1 MADVKISALT
11 DAGAMAG
18 DEVLPIVQ
26 STATKKA
33 KARDVAKIGYQDIQT
48 VSAATKT
55 LALTD
60 RGSWMRFTVANT
72 LTVPTNASVAFVIGE
87 VLNGIQ
93 AGSGQV
99 AISAESGVTINKP
112 SGYNAKTRAQGSA
125 FCLVKVAVNE
135 WDLVGD
141 LEASV

>member
-26 STATKKA
+26 STATKKV
-33 KARDVAKIGYQDIQT
+33 KARDVSKIGYQDIQT

-60 RGSWMRFTVANT
+60 RGSWMRFTATNT
-72 LTVPTNASVAFVIGE
+72 LTVPTNASVAFAIGE
-87 VLNGIQ
+87 MLNGVQ
-93 AGSGQV
+93 AGTGQV
-99 AISAESGVTINKP
+99 TISAASGITINKP
-112 SGYNAKTRAQGSA
+112 TGTNAKTRAQGAA
-125 FCLVKVAVNE
+125 FSLVKVAADT

-141 LEASV
+141 LEAV

>member
-26 STATKKA
+26 STATKKV
-33 KARDVAKIGYQDIQT
+33 KARDVSKIGYQDIQT

-60 RGSWMRFTVANT
+60 RGSWMRFTATNT
-72 LTVPTNASVAFVIGE
+72 LTVPTNASVAFAIGE
-87 VLNGIQ
+87 MLNGIQ
-93 AGSGQV
+93 ANAGQV
-99 AISAESGVTINKP
+99 TIAAASGVTINKP
-112 SGYNAKTRAQGSA
+112 ASTNPKTRVQGSA
-125 FCLVKVAVNE
+125 FSLIKVAADT

-141 LEASV
+141 LEAV

>member
-1 MADVKISALT
+1 M
-11 DAGAMAG
+11 MAG

-26 STATKKA
+26 STATKKV
-33 KARDVAKIGYQDIQT
+33 KARDVSKIGYQDIQT

-72 LTVPTNASVAFVIGE
+72 LTVPTNSSVAFVVGE
-87 VLNGIQ
+87 MLNGIQ
-93 AGSGQV
+93 AGTGQV
-99 AISAESGVTINKP
+99 TIAAASGVTINKP
-112 SGYNAKTRAQGSA
+112 PTNNAKTKGQGAA
-125 FCLVKVAVNE
+125 FKLVKVASDT

-141 LEASV
+141 LEVI

>member
-11 DAGAMAG
+11 EAGTMAG
-18 DEVLPIVQ
+18 DEVLPLVQ
-26 STATKKA
+26 STATKKV
-33 KARDVAKIGYQDIQT
+33 KARDVSKIGYQDIQT

-55 LALTD
+55 LAVTD

-72 LTVPTNASVAFVIGE
+72 LTVPTNASVAFAIGE

-93 AGSGQV
+93 VGSGQV
-99 AISAESGVTINKP
+99 TVVGDTGVTVNKP
-112 SGYNAKTRAQGSA
+112 TGYNSKTRGQFSA
-125 FCLVKVAVNE
+125 FSLVKVATNE

>member
-1 MADVKISALT
+1 MADIKISALT
-11 DAGAMAG
+11 DAGAMVG
-18 DEVLPIVQ
+18 DEVMPIVQ
-26 STATKKA
+26 SSATKKA

-48 VSAATKT
+48 VAVATKT

-99 AISAESGVTINKP
+99 TIAAASGVTINKP
-112 SGYNAKTRAQGSA
+112 ASTNAKTRVQGSA
-125 FCLVKVAVNE
+125 FSLIKVDADT

-141 LEASV
+141 LEAA